1 MVARTCIDNLMRSMP
16 IYPGICR
23 RNTWRIFIM
32 KVKIQ
37 DLKDVAI
44 KGVNVAF
51 TESCDTYREDF
62 FEWTAFPVV
71 TRFKTDKIM
80 SGLLQGWHHTPNFSV
95 IEYHEDAEQFF
106 FTEGTA
112 LMLFIDI
119 VDGKPAMDT
128 AQIVRIPAGTQ
139 LDIAAGKGH
148 FVAVAE
154 GCTFK
159 AIVVSPVQDAP
170 RMDLSETVCGE

>member
-1 MVARTCIDNLMRSMP
+1 ME
-16 IYPGICR
+16 GK
-23 RNTWRIFIM
+23 IM

-37 DLKDVAI
+37 DLKDVAV
-44 KGVNVAF
+44 KGVHVAF
-51 TESCDTYREDF
+51 TETCEAYKEDF
-62 FEWTAFPVV
+62 FEWTAFPIV
-71 TRFKTDKIM
+71 TQFKTDKIM
-80 SGLLQGWHHTPNFSV
+80 SGVLQGWHHTPNFSQ

-119 VDGKPAMDT
+119 VDKTPDMDT

-170 RMDLSETVCGE
+170 RMDLPEMVCGE

>member
-1 MVARTCIDNLMRSMP
+1 M
-16 IYPGICR
+16 
-23 RNTWRIFIM
+23 M

-37 DLKDVAI
+37 DLKNVTI

-51 TESCDTYREDF
+51 TETCKPYKEDF
-62 FEWTAFPVV
+62 FEWTAFPIV
-71 TRFKTDKIM
+71 TKFKTDKIM
-80 SGLLQGWHHTPNFSV
+80 SGVLQGWHHTPNFSQ

-106 FTEGTA
+106 FTEGPA
-112 LMLFIDI
+112 LMLVIDI
-119 VDGKPAMDT
+119 ENGKPVMNT

-159 AIVVSPVQDAP
+159 AIVVSPVQEAP
-170 RMDLSETVCGE
+170 RIDLDEMICGE

>member
-1 MVARTCIDNLMRSMP
+1 
-16 IYPGICR
+16 
-23 RNTWRIFIM
+23 M

-37 DLKDVAI
+37 DLKDVSI

-51 TESCDTYREDF
+51 TETCEAYKEDF
-62 FEWTAFPVV
+62 FEWTAFPIV
-71 TRFKTDKIM
+71 TSFKTDKIM

-119 VDGKPAMDT
+119 VDGAPAMDT

-170 RMDLSETVCGE
+170 RMDLPEMVCGE

>member
-1 MVARTCIDNLMRSMP
+1 MQ
-16 IYPGICR
+16 
-23 RNTWRIFIM
+23 
-32 KVKIQ
+32 VKIQ
-37 DLKDVAI
+37 DLKDVTI
-44 KGVNVAF
+44 SGVNVAF
-51 TESCDTYREDF
+51 TDTCEAYKEDF

-71 TRFKTDKIM
+71 TGFKTGNIM
-80 SGLLQGWHHTPNFSV
+80 SGLLQGWHHTPNFDK
-95 IEYHEDAEQFF
+95 IEYHADAEQFY

-119 VDGKPAMDT
+119 KDGKPAMDT

-159 AIVVSPVQDAP
+159 AVVISPVQDAP
-170 RMDLSETVCGE
+170 RMDLPEMICGE

>member
-1 MVARTCIDNLMRSMP
+1 MQ
-16 IYPGICR
+16 
-23 RNTWRIFIM
+23 
-32 KVKIQ
+32 VKIQ
-37 DLKDVAI
+37 DLKDVTI
-44 KGVNVAF
+44 SGVNVAF
-51 TESCDTYREDF
+51 TDTCEAYKEDF

-71 TRFKTDKIM
+71 TGFQTGKIM
-80 SGLLQGWHHTPNFSV
+80 SGLLQGWHHTPNFDK
-95 IEYHEDAEQFF
+95 IEYHADAEQFY

-119 VDGKPAMDT
+119 KDGKPDMDS

-159 AIVVSPVQDAP
+159 AVVISPVQEAP
-170 RMDLSETVCGE
+170 RMDLPEMICGE

>member
-1 MVARTCIDNLMRSMP
+1 MN
-16 IYPGICR
+16 
-23 RNTWRIFIM
+23 
-32 KVKIQ
+32 VKIQ
-37 DLKDVAI
+37 DLKDVTI
-44 KGVNVAF
+44 SGVHVAF
-51 TESCDTYREDF
+51 TETCEAYKETY

-71 TRFKTDKIM
+71 TDFKTNKIM
-80 SGLLQGWHHTPNFSV
+80 AGVLQGWHHTPNFDQ

-112 LMLFIDI
+112 IMLFVDI
-119 VDGKPAMDT
+119 IDGKPAMDT
-128 AQIVRIPAGTQ
+128 VQIVRIPAGVQ

-159 AIVVSPVQDAP
+159 AIVVSPVQEAP
-170 RMDLSETVCGE
+170 RMDLAEMVYGE

>member
-1 MVARTCIDNLMRSMP
+1 
-16 IYPGICR
+16 
-23 RNTWRIFIM
+23 M

-37 DLKDVAI
+37 DLKDVTI

-51 TESCDTYREDF
+51 TETCEAYKENY
-62 FEWTAFPVV
+62 FEWTAYPVV
-71 TRFKTDKIM
+71 TEFQTNKIM
-80 SGLLQGWHHTPNFSV
+80 AGLLQGWHHTPNFDQ
-95 IEYHEDAEQFF
+95 IEYHVDAEHFL

-112 LMLFIDI
+112 VMLFIDI
-119 VDGKPAMDT
+119 ADGKPAMDT

-159 AIVVSPVQDAP
+159 AIVVSPVQEAP
-170 RMDLSETVCGE
+170 RMDLPEMIYGE

>member
-1 MVARTCIDNLMRSMP
+1 
-16 IYPGICR
+16 
-23 RNTWRIFIM
+23 M
-32 KVKIQ
+32 KVTIQ

-51 TESCDTYREDF
+51 TEICETYKEDL

-71 TRFKTDKIM
+71 TQFKTDKIM
-80 SGLLQGWHHTPNFSV
+80 SGVLQGWHHTPNFSV

>member
-1 MVARTCIDNLMRSMP
+1 
-16 IYPGICR
+16 
-23 RNTWRIFIM
+23 M

-37 DLKDVAI
+37 DLKNVTI

-51 TESCDTYREDF
+51 TETCEAYKEDF
-62 FEWTAFPVV
+62 FEWTAFPIV
-71 TRFKTDKIM
+71 
-80 SGLLQGWHHTPNFSV
+80 WHHTPNFSQ

-119 VDGKPAMDT
+119 ENGKPVMNT
-128 AQIVRIPAGTQ
+128 AQMVRIPAGTQ

-170 RMDLSETVCGE
+170 RMDLDEMICGE

>member
-1 MVARTCIDNLMRSMP
+1 MYSGGRC
-16 IYPGICR
+16 

>member
-1 MVARTCIDNLMRSMP
+1 
-16 IYPGICR
+16 
-23 RNTWRIFIM
+23 M

-51 TESCDTYREDF
+51 TEICETYKEDF

-71 TRFKTDKIM
+71 TQFKTDKIM
-80 SGLLQGWHHTPNFSV
+80 SGVLQGWHHTPNFSV
-95 IEYHEDAEQFF
+95 IEYHEDAEQLF

-159 AIVVSPVQDAP
+159 AVVVSPVQAAP
-170 RMDLSETVCGE
+170 RMDLAEMVCGE

>member
-1 MVARTCIDNLMRSMP
+1 MQ
-16 IYPGICR
+16 
-23 RNTWRIFIM
+23 
-32 KVKIQ
+32 VKIQ
-37 DLKDVAI
+37 DLKDVTI
-44 KGVNVAF
+44 SGVNVAF
-51 TESCDTYREDF
+51 TDTCEAYKEDF

-71 TRFKTDKIM
+71 TGFKTGTIM
-80 SGLLQGWHHTPNFSV
+80 SGLLQGWHHTPNFDK
-95 IEYHEDAEQFF
+95 IEYHADAEQFY

-119 VDGKPAMDT
+119 KDGKPAMDT

-159 AIVVSPVQDAP
+159 AVVVSPVQDAP
-170 RMDLSETVCGE
+170 RMDLPEMICGE

>member
-1 MVARTCIDNLMRSMP
+1 MQ
-16 IYPGICR
+16 
-23 RNTWRIFIM
+23 
-32 KVKIQ
+32 VKIQ
-37 DLKDVAI
+37 DLKDVTI
-44 KGVNVAF
+44 SGVNVAF
-51 TESCDTYREDF
+51 TDTCEAYKEDF

-71 TRFKTDKIM
+71 TGFNTGNIM
-80 SGLLQGWHHTPNFSV
+80 SGLLQGWHHTPNFDK
-95 IEYHEDAEQFF
+95 IEYHADAEQFY

-119 VDGKPAMDT
+119 KDGKPAMDT

-159 AIVVSPVQDAP
+159 AVVVSPVQDAP
-170 RMDLSETVCGE
+170 RMDLPEMICGE

>member
-1 MVARTCIDNLMRSMP
+1 
-16 IYPGICR
+16 
-23 RNTWRIFIM
+23 M

-37 DLKDVAI
+37 DLKDVTI

-51 TESCDTYREDF
+51 TEICETYKEDF

-71 TRFKTDKIM
+71 TQFKTDKIM
-80 SGLLQGWHHTPNFSV
+80 SGVLQGWHHTPNFSV

-159 AIVVSPVQDAP
+159 AIVVSPVQEAP
-170 RMDLSETVCGE
+170 RMDLAETVCGE

>member
-1 MVARTCIDNLMRSMP
+1 
-16 IYPGICR
+16 
-23 RNTWRIFIM
+23 M

-51 TESCDTYREDF
+51 TEICETYKEDF

-71 TRFKTDKIM
+71 TQFKTDKIM
-80 SGLLQGWHHTPNFSV
+80 SGVLQGWHHTPNFSV

-159 AIVVSPVQDAP
+159 DIVVSHVQEAP
-170 RMDLSETVCGE
+170 SMDLAEKVCGE

>member
-1 MVARTCIDNLMRSMP
+1 
-16 IYPGICR
+16 
-23 RNTWRIFIM
+23 M

-37 DLKDVAI
+37 DLKDVTI

-51 TESCDTYREDF
+51 TDTCEAYKEDF

-71 TRFKTDKIM
+71 TQFKTDKIM
-80 SGLLQGWHHTPNFSV
+80 SGVLQGWHHTPNFSV
-95 IEYHEDAEQFF
+95 IEYHVDAEQFYF
-106 FTEGTA
+106 FEGTA

-159 AIVVSPVQDAP
+159 AVVVSPVQEAP
-170 RMDLSETVCGE
+170 RMDLTETVYGE

>member
-1 MVARTCIDNLMRSMP
+1 M
-16 IYPGICR
+16 
-23 RNTWRIFIM
+23 M

-51 TESCDTYREDF
+51 TGTCEAYKEDF

-71 TRFKTDKIM
+71 TPFKTDKIM

-106 FTEGTA
+106 FMEGTA

-159 AIVVSPVQDAP
+159 ALVVSPVQEAP
-170 RMDLSETVCGE
+170 RMDLSEMVCGE

>member
-1 MVARTCIDNLMRSMP
+1 MQ
-16 IYPGICR
+16 
-23 RNTWRIFIM
+23 
-32 KVKIQ
+32 VKIQ
-37 DLKDVAI
+37 DLKDVTI
-44 KGVNVAF
+44 SGVNVAF
-51 TESCDTYREDF
+51 TDTCEAYKEDF

-71 TRFKTDKIM
+71 TGFKTGNIM
-80 SGLLQGWHHTPNFSV
+80 SGLLQGWHHTPNFDK
-95 IEYHEDAEQFF
+95 IEYHADAEQFY

-119 VDGKPAMDT
+119 KDGKPAMDT

-159 AIVVSPVQDAP
+159 AVVVSPVQDAP
-170 RMDLSETVCGE
+170 RMDLPEMICGE

>member
-1 MVARTCIDNLMRSMP
+1 
-16 IYPGICR
+16 
-23 RNTWRIFIM
+23 M

-37 DLKDVAI
+37 DLKDTAV
-44 KGVNVAF
+44 KGVNAVF
-51 TESCDTYREDF
+51 TETCEAYKEDF

-71 TRFKTDKIM
+71 TQFKTDKIM

-95 IEYHEDAEQFF
+95 IEYHEDAEQFL

-154 GCTFK
+154 DCTFK
-159 AIVVSPVQDAP
+159 AIVISPVQEAP
-170 RMDLSETVCGE
+170 RMELAEMVCGE